1 MITQLE
7 RVNAVDPI
15 KLVKKADYDTKI
27 LKN

>member
-15 KLVKKADYDTKI
+15 MLVKKADYDTKI
-27 LKN
+27 KKN